1 MSTTNKKLDKAD
13 LAILGCLYEDAR
25 MANKAIAEKVGLAPS
40 SCLERMKRLQADGII
55 TGTGVMVDF
64 SALGGN
70 IQAMVAVRL
79 NSHDRNT
86 IASFQS
92 ELIKATEVISVYH
105 LGGEND
111 FMLHVSVPD
120 ALHLRDFVFDKV
132 TARPSVNHVETALIY
147 DYQSSSSLPAF

>member
-1 MSTTNKKLDKAD
+1 
-13 LAILGCLYEDAR
+13 
-25 MANKAIAEKVGLAPS
+25 
-40 SCLERMKRLQADGII
+40 
-55 TGTGVMVDF
+55 MVDF

-92 ELIKATEVISVYH
+92 ELIKAKEVISVYH